1 MGGPGD
7 GRWVEKT
14 DKDIHPEEE
23 FITKQRQ
30 NLNPHPS
37 PQEKKEHLST
47 KGYLLLV
54 LFFFPP
60 TFNSLISLSREI
72 KYRALLPSPRFSFTR
87 KGMWHFQGKSDS
99 KV

>member
-1 MGGPGD
+1 MTEADSGPADNGRKATNMGGPGD

-60 TFNSLISLSREI
+60 R
-72 KYRALLPSPRFSFTR
+72 LLTA
-87 KGMWHFQGKSDS
+87 
-99 KV
+99 